1 MPNPTGSTYLA
12 ANAGYVWSDGDVY
25 LIPQTDLVEAAAP
38 GASFGGLGVANQPH
52 QLLLNKIQ
60 LLRAKQLIDET
71 NIAQILFLASSGV
84 GKNGWLKFGTADVN
98 AGQVQLIL
106 QWGTIDLAALFGE
119 EYPPTQPEE
128 LPLPTQ
134 FSFNFTIAFPNAV
147 WMLHPYLLTNLRSY
161 FNVAASGVFFGTP
174 ANYALPIVLEPEMP
188 LQLQGNTIRWPALTE
203 QQQQY
208 LVYSIEGAMNG
219 GAPFSPGSTGG
230 LTGMGWVALGY

>member
-1 MPNPTGSTYLA
+1 LFFLLAEGVIMPNPTGSTYLA

-161 FNVAASGVFFGTP
+161 FNVAGFRGLLRDTR
-174 ANYALPIVLEPEMP
+174 
-188 LQLQGNTIRWPALTE
+188 QLRAADCTRAGNA
-203 QQQQY
+203 
-208 LVYSIEGAMNG
+208 A
-219 GAPFSPGSTGG
+219 A
-230 LTGMGWVALGY
+230 VAGKYN